1 MQPTEKGRHCQSCCK
16 TVVDFTL
23 MSDAEIIRHLSQAG
37 AHVCGRLMPDQ
48 LNRTLMPA
56 PVQKNGRS
64 GWAWVLASLLML
76 AKGSDDRRPVKTGKV
91 EMRAPGAGAQTPGI
105 GYSEPVVTGDM
116 RLVITDTDAVAK
128 IVADTQCEMTMGK
141 PVLMGDTTMV
151 RGDSIRPPGDTVR
164 PMTPAVVTAL
174 EGRLGGIVAG
184 VSIRQTTDTLIDT
197 VKEFVADTLATL
209 GWRPAADLTI
219 YPNPV
224 SRGGTMQLAWTTQ
237 PGSYQLTLMNMR
249 GQLITERMLVV
260 GGAGQVDIWE
270 IPASL
275 AAGIY
280 ILRVV
285 RAGGAGAAGTAGK
298 ADAAGSAGSTRSAL
312 VCTREI
318 VVR

>member
-1 MQPTEKGRHCQSCCK
+1 
-16 TVVDFTL
+16 
-23 MSDAEIIRHLSQAG
+23 
-37 AHVCGRLMPDQ
+37 MPDQ

-76 AKGSDDRRPVKTGKV
+76 AKGSDDRRAVKAGKV
-91 EMRAPGAGAQTPGI
+91 EMRAPGAGAQTPRI
-105 GYSEPVVTGDM
+105 GYSEPVVIGKMKEPDTIVESMISRQGEVMGDM
-116 RLVITDTDAVAK
+116 AVVPGKDLVVMRTPAKDAGRVLVGDTVM
-128 IVADTQCEMTMGK
+128 VAD
-141 PVLMGDTTMV
+141 
-151 RGDSIRPPGDTVR
+151 DSIRPPGDTVR

-224 SRGGTMQLAWTTQ
+224 SRGGMMQLAWTTQ

-249 GQLITERMLVV
+249 GQLITERMLDV

-285 RAGGAGAAGTAGK
+285 RSGAAGAAGTAGK